1 MHDSADGSTTLGGT
15 RRDPTKKEEAIMG
28 IHWTEL
34 LIVSVVALLI
44 FGPKRLPEMG
54 SAIGKTYKE
63 FKKSLNEA
71 TQSAATESVTP
82 AELTPASQASAATQA
97 TDTGTRS

>member
-1 MHDSADGSTTLGGT
+1 
-15 RRDPTKKEEAIMG
+15 MG

-34 LIVSVVALLI
+34 LIISVVALLI

-63 FKKSLNEA
+63 FKKSLSEIGESA
-71 TQSAATESVTP
+71 TTEIATSTQVTSAP
-82 AELTPASQASAATQA
+82 QAAPVGQA
-97 TDTGTRS
+97 VNDTTRT

>member
-1 MHDSADGSTTLGGT
+1 
-15 RRDPTKKEEAIMG
+15 MG

-71 TQSAATESVTP
+71 TQSATTESTP
-82 AELTPASQASAATQA
+82 SDAASAQA
-97 TDTGTRS
+97 PPARRAIDDPTRS